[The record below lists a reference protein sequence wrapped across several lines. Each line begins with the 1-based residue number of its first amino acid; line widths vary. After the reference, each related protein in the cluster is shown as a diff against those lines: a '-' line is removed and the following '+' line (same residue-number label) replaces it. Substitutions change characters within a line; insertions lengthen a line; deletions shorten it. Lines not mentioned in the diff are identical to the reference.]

1 MVGPA
6 GFLAVLV
13 AVLVPV
19 GRVVGSEVAVAVAG
33 LVCFS
38 PGCGAWAAFVSG
50 PVFVV
55 LVVGLVG
62 VLPDGRVVGGGL
74 EVAECKV
81 EVVVAGLACFS
92 PGCGAWVAAVSDPA
106 FVLPMPSA
114 QPQRRRG
121 G

>member
-1 MVGPA
+1 MRVCWRGLVGPA

-19 GRVVGSEVAVAVAG
+19 GRVVGSEVEVAVAG

-74 EVAECKV
+74 EFAERKV
-81 EVVVAGLACFS
+81 E
-92 PGCGAWVAAVSDPA
+92 W
-106 FVLPMPSA
+106 
-114 QPQRRRG
+114 
-121 G
+121 